1 MNMPEGAG
9 RPTFSFELALH
20 RQGYKRIAGVDEA
33 GRGALAGPLA
43 LGLVVYNPSIYP
55 SPPECLSA
63 INDSKKLSPRQRN
76 NAESIIMQNAE
87 TAVWTMVS
95 HRLVDRLNV
104 NGATRFALE
113 KLVGSLSAPP
123 DIILLDGKF
132 NFKIGIPIIPIKGGD
147 ALSLSIASASVMGKV
162 HRDAVMDRFG
172 RLYGDYG
179 FDKNKGYGTR
189 QHLGELQERGISPI
203 HRRSYEPV
211 RSMIAGDVGESGTS
225 R

>member
-1 MNMPEGAG
+1 MTAG
-9 RPTFSFELALH
+9 ERPTFDIELALH

-43 LGLVVYNPSIYP
+43 LGLVVYDPSIYLTLP
-55 SPPECLSA
+55 DYCSF

-76 NAESIIMQNAE
+76 YAATIIRQHAE
-87 TAVWTMVS
+87 TAAWTMVS

-104 NGATRFALE
+104 NGATRYALE
-113 KLVGSLSAPP
+113 KLVGSLSLPP

-132 NFKIGIPIIPIKGGD
+132 NFTVGIPIMPVKRGD

-162 HRDAVMDRFG
+162 HRDAVMDRFSG
-172 RLYGDYG
+172 LYGEYG

-189 QHLGELQERGISPI
+189 RHLAQLRERGICPI

-211 RSMIAGDVGESGTS
+211 RSMITGDNSED
-225 R
+225 